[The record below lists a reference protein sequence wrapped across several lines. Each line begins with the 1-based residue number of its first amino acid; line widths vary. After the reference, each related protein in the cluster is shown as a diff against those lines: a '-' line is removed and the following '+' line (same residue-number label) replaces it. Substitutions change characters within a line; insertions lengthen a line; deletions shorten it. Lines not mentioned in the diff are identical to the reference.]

1 MWPEAAVWGII
12 ALKRPM
18 SAEARDPNERLSKLA
33 STFRDLEAYVQQDK
47 IRTIHYGIGAIG
59 AEVVRSVLNSP
70 EIEIVGAVDA
80 STAKAG
86 KDLGDAAGIGHTL
99 GIPVSYE
106 PEPLLKDV
114 YADVV
119 VHCTGSS
126 LTEVYP
132 QIMSMVSAEKSVV
145 SSCEELAFPW
155 VRYPEISQK
164 LDRRA
169 KETGVRVLGTGV
181 NPGFVMDLLPLM
193 LATATRQVKT
203 IHVTRVVDVIT
214 RRIQLQRKAGVG
226 LSVLG
231 FQQAAGASAIGHVG
245 LRESAMMIADTLG
258 WRLDDLSETLEPVIA
273 EERLKT
279 EYFSVEKGYT
289 LGLRQSVRG
298 HVSSTEVLRLDL
310 EMSLGARDAHDEIEI
325 EGHPPIKVVIPGGIH
340 GDVATASIIANCVP
354 AMARSRNTG
363 LLSMRDLP
371 LLPYYRPKTNGRDE

>member
-1 MWPEAAVWGII
+1 
-12 ALKRPM
+12 M
-18 SAEARDPNERLSKLA
+18 SSETRDPNERLSKLA
-33 STFRDLEAYVQQDK
+33 ATFRDLEAYVQQDK
-47 IRTIHYGIGAIG
+47 IRTIHFGIGAIG
-59 AEVVRSVLNSP
+59 AEVVRTMLNTP
-70 EIEIVGAVDA
+70 EIEIVGAIDTSA
-80 STAKAG
+80 AKAG
-86 KDLGDAAGIGHTL
+86 KDLGEAAGIGHTL
-99 GIPVSYE
+99 GVPVSFE

-132 QIMSMVSAEKSVV
+132 QIMSMIAAEKSVI

-155 VRYPEISQK
+155 IRYPDISQK

-193 LATATRQVKT
+193 LSTVTRQVKSVR
-203 IHVTRVVDVIT
+203 VTRVVDVST
-214 RRIQLQRKAGVG
+214 RRIQLQRKVGVA

-231 FQQAAGASAIGHVG
+231 FQQAASAGAIGHVG

-258 WRLDDLSETLEPVIA
+258 WRLDDLSETLEPIPA
-273 EERLKT
+273 KERRKT
-279 EYFSVEKGYT
+279 EYFLIERGYT

-298 HVSSTEVLRLDL
+298 IASGQEVLRLDL
-310 EMSLGARDAHDEIEI
+310 EMSVGAQDPSDVIEI
-325 EGHPPIKVVIPGGIH
+325 DGRPPIKLVIPGGIH

-354 AMARSRNTG
+354 TMARSRMTG

-371 LLPYYRPKTNGRDE
+371 LRPHFRSRVDGRDD